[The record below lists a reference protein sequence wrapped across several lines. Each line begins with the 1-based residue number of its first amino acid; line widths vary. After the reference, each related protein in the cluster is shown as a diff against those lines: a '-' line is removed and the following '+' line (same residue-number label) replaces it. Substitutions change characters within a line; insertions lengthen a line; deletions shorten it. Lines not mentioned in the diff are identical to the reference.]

1 MRSIIL
7 FLFIASCMASAAQA
21 YRPLLDPLNT
31 WQETFRLYFSPPGGG
46 TFECYKYYLQGDTVV
61 NDTTYHLLRKTGYF
75 NGGNTLSVF
84 WYSGSLAALVRED
97 TVSRRVYLREPDA
110 EQEVLMYD
118 FSVGLGPYPWTY
130 PLRDELMQVTAV
142 DYVDLPDG
150 PHRRITLD
158 GYIQII
164 EGIGALTGFVGT
176 QSQANYVAGPCG
188 LVCQMVD
195 ELVTIEGTASVSCAC
210 GTNVGIT
217 SPLAQNLQL
226 FPSPTTGKAQ
236 LTGAPARSAIHLLSA
251 DGRIVLRFMADDQGG
266 ATIDLSGMEAGM
278 YLVTLVDTNTPFVA
292 KLLKE

>member
-31 WQETFRLYFSPPGGG
+31 WQETFSLTYPPHGGS
-46 TFECYKYYLQGDTVV
+46 TYECYKYYLQGDTVV
-61 NDTTYHLLRKTGYF
+61 NDTAYHVLRKTGYF
-75 NGGNTLSVF
+75 NGGGAWSV

-130 PLRDELMQVTAV
+130 PYPFSELQVTLIDSVVLA
-142 DYVDLPDG
+142 DG
-150 PHRRITLD
+150 VHRRITLD
-158 GYIQII
+158 GNTQII

-188 LVCQMVD
+188 LVCQLVD
-195 ELVTIEGTASVSCAC
+195 GLVTIEGTASVSCAC
-210 GTNVGIT
+210 GTNVGIN
-217 SPLAQNLQL
+217 SPLAQNLLL

-251 DGRIVLRFMADDQGG
+251 DGRIVLRITADDQGS
-266 ATIDLSGMEAGM
+266 ATIDLSGMEAGI
-278 YLVTLVDTNTPFVA
+278 YFVTLVDTNMPFVA